1 MDRVEDPSERFRRN
15 LFRLMRE
22 KGMSAAAL
30 SRAAGLNPRAVKDIE
45 ERRANSPRIAT
56 VVALARGLGVSEA
69 TLLGL
74 PSAMEVSP
82 ELSAFLARF
91 DPEQQDE
98 ILQRL
103 SEMFPSAKAAS

>member
-1 MDRVEDPSERFRRN
+1 MDRMTDPSDRFRRN
-15 LFRLMRE
+15 LLRLMRE

-56 VVALARGLGVSEA
+56 VAALAGALGVSEA

-74 PSAMEVSP
+74 PMAT
-82 ELSAFLARF
+82 ELSPDLSRFLSSFDRDEQRDILAR
-91 DPEQQDE
+91 
-98 ILQRL
+98 LT
-103 SEMFPSAKAAS
+103 EMFPDTHRVS